1 MVDPVSTCTKVAL
14 LMGAD
19 DRGAATAP
27 FRRRHSAGQRVV
39 LVVNC
44 LIVAVCLVA
53 AVVLVIAKHAAEQ
66 GKRVSL
72 GDPQPRPTIVGIG
85 DTSPATT
92 TVTGSLAPGDT
103 AATTPATTTT
113 TIADFQRA
121 PGENFLVVGVDN
133 NPCIDPNSPYAP
145 YIGPRTEHL
154 TDTIMMVRLDRQAR
168 KAAVL
173 SFPRDLW
180 VHVNG
185 SLRRIN
191 TAFQHNDPQPLV
203 DTIYNE
209 FGVQTDHFIG
219 VDFCAFMRV
228 VDAVGGITIPLPYPV
243 RDLHNT
249 GLNVTQAGCHTFAG
263 DEALAYVRS
272 RHLEYQNKSG
282 VWVSDQSSDF
292 GRIARQQDFVRRV
305 LSAAKRELLSPTVLR
320 GLYDSYKDDLV
331 IDERLTINDMIQLS
345 NVLRDVDTATLRTYQ
360 IEATGKRISNQAVL
374 IPNKSAENNAILD
387 IFRGHVP
394 VAGGAAVQPSTFAP
408 RQDTASATTT
418 TIAAPESNTPK
429 TAIVPD
435 PSVQC

>member
-1 MVDPVSTCTKVAL
+1 
-14 LMGAD
+14 MGAE
-19 DRGAATAP
+19 DRGAATTP
-27 FRRRHSAGQRVV
+27 FRRRHTAGQRVV

-53 AVVLVIAKHAAEQ
+53 AVALVIAKHAAEQ

-72 GDPQPRPTIVGIG
+72 GAPEPQLTHVVSS
-85 DTSPATT
+85 DTSPSTSTVADSVAPGET
-92 TVTGSLAPGDT
+92 TVTTIAV
-103 AATTPATTTT
+103 TTTT
-113 TIADFQRA
+113 TAAEFESH

-145 YIGPRTEHL
+145 YIGARTEHL
-154 TDTIMMVRLDRQAR
+154 TDTIMMIRLDREAR

-209 FGVQTDHFIG
+209 FGIETDHFIG

-228 VDAVGGITIPLPYPV
+228 VDAVGGITVPLPYPV

-272 RHLEYQNKSG
+272 RHLEYQNKAG
-282 VWVSDQSSDF
+282 AWVSDPSSDL
-292 GRIARQQDFVRRV
+292 GRIARQQDFLRRV
-305 LSAAKRELLSPTVLR
+305 LSAAKQQLLSPSVLR

-331 IDERLTINDMIQLS
+331 IDDRLTISDMLQLS
-345 NVLRDVDTATLRTYQ
+345 DVLRDVDTTTLRTYQ
-360 IEATGKRISNQAVL
+360 VEGTGKKISGQAVL
-374 IPNKSAENNAILD
+374 IPNKSEKNAAIVD
-387 IFRGHVP
+387 IFRGRVP
-394 VAGGAAVQPSTFAP
+394 VAGGAVVQPSTFAP
-408 RQDTASATTT
+408 RPATATVPTT
-418 TIAAPESNTPK
+418 TIVAPDSNAPK

-435 PSVQC
+435 PTVQC